1 MRMKKQLISSVACL
15 LLCVI
20 MFLGSTLAWFSDNSG
35 SVNTMVSGKISIEQ
49 VITDAEGNPFVNDK
63 FILVPTQTV
72 TKKVT
77 VKNTGNQPC
86 YVRTLFAFEDK
97 VIDDPKTVDV
107 VETVVG
113 YLTLGDN
120 KVVIPG
126 VTDTTDTTT
135 VPKIQFEV
143 TKNGVKTLY
152 TVGYSI
158 CEQPLEANGEFVSL
172 KTVTLQ
178 AAAGNEWSEAVDNTY
193 ELLVLSQATQVAGLD
208 NLGANG
214 TESPAEALD
223 KVFGDINGDNSGN
236 WFGNLLD

>member
-126 VTDTTDTTT
+126 VTDTT
-135 VPKIQFEV
+135 VPKVQFEV
-143 TKNGVKTLY
+143 TENGVTTLY
-152 TVGYSI
+152 TVGYSLYD
-158 CEQPLEANGEFVSL
+158 QPLGVDDDEFVSL
-172 KTVTLQ
+172 NTVTLQ